1 MKKNESKNKRSKKK
15 WRVGYALIS
24 FLKKIRIKL
33 LGLRV
38 YFKRKF
44 NRGETNTVF
53 LVKWD
58 GIGDFVLFL
67 PIAEELRRLYNDKKL
82 IIACDKHVEYL
93 ALECGFFDEVISFD
107 RDDFS
112 FGRIKKTYKS
122 VISKIKCD
130 ILLHPTQPR
139 SLSAEILAYLTNAKT
154 KIASLGEVGAISVK
168 LKAKCDKTYDRLIDT
183 GERNMTM
190 IQNASFIRALGAEDF
205 LVTMPKFRSVRESY
219 IPLPENYFVVF
230 LGGSIFNK
238 LWPAEKFLEVARHI
252 IKETGW
258 VPLLCGLKTDMDQER
273 VFAEAGDIDY
283 YSLVGKT
290 SMCDLIYVISR
301 AKMVIGNDTCAIH
314 IANAVRV
321 PSVCVRGQFSGEKF
335 FPYVVEKSLSDDM
348 YPTHVC
354 ADAHCKWCTLRGGG
368 FFCLHGD
375 YYAKKKVKCLMRVS
389 VDDVIKASDATID
402 KYYRINNN

>member
-1 MKKNESKNKRSKKK
+1 MSKKENK
-15 WRVGYALIS
+15 SKGGGKRPPLGYTVMS
-24 FLKKIRIKL
+24 FFKKIRIKL
-33 LGLRV
+33 LGMRV
-38 YFKRKF
+38 RFKRKF
-44 NRGETNTVF
+44 NKKETNTVF
-53 LVKWD
+53 LIKWD

-67 PIAEELRRLYNDKKL
+67 PIAEELRRLYKDKRL

-112 FGRIKKTYKS
+112 FRRIKKTYKKI
-122 VISKIKCD
+122 ISKIKCD

-139 SLSAEILAYLTNAKT
+139 SIAAEILAYLTNAKT
-154 KIASLGEVGAISVK
+154 KIASLGELGAMSES
-168 LKAKCDKTYDRLIDT
+168 LKAKCDKTYDRFIDT

-190 IQNASFIRALGAEDF
+190 VQNANFVRALGAENF
-205 LVTMPKFRSVRESY
+205 LVTMPKIKSVRESY
-219 IPLPENYFVVF
+219 IPLPDNYFVVF
-230 LGGSIFNK
+230 LGGSVYNK
-238 LWPAEKFLEVARHI
+238 LWPAEDFCEVSRHI
-252 IKETGW
+252 AKKTGW
-258 VPLLCGLKTDMDQER
+258 VPLLCGLKTDIEQER
-273 VFAEAGDIDY
+273 KFAEAENLDY

-290 SMCDLIYVISR
+290 SMCDLVYVISK
-301 AKMVIGNDTCAIH
+301 AKLVIGNDTCAVH

-335 FPYVVEKSLSDDM
+335 FPYVVEKSSDDDM

-354 ADAHCKWCTLRGGG
+354 ADVHCKWCTLRGGG

-389 VDDVIKASDATID
+389 VDDVIMASDATID
-402 KYYRINNN
+402 KYYSFNK